1 LTATATRWWNNRAV
15 YGQGPAYRPPAK
27 PIEIPKTW
35 TPAVIPVPQAKPQ
48 SAPLGHKE
56 LKVLN
61 RLTDG
66 CTLTRVN
73 SGWRLS
79 SANPKNE
86 QAYCKIKPK
95 IIDRLAELGHV
106 AKWGDKVAI
115 TGKGSALIGRGS
127 VARIA

>member
-1 LTATATRWWNNRAV
+1 MTVAATPWYNERSIARQSRPVAPPKWNVAKDW
-15 YGQGPAYRPPAK
+15 QPP
-27 PIEIPKTW
+27 I
-35 TPAVIPVPQAKPQ
+35 IPVVPTPKVA
-48 SAPLGHKE
+48 SALGHKE

-66 CTLTRVN
+66 CTLTRV
-73 SGWRLS
+73 SGGWRLS
-79 SANPKNE
+79 STNPGNA
-86 QAYCKIKPK
+86 QAYCKIKSK

-115 TGKGSALIGRGS
+115 TGKGSAFIGKGS

>member
-1 LTATATRWWNNRAV
+1 MTIAAATPWYNERSIARQSRPVAPPKWNVAKDW
-15 YGQGPAYRPPAK
+15 QPP
-27 PIEIPKTW
+27 I
-35 TPAVIPVPQAKPQ
+35 IPVVPIQKAA
-48 SAPLGHKE
+48 STLGHKE

-66 CTLTRVN
+66 CTLMRV
-73 SGWRLS
+73 SGQWRLS
-79 SANPKNE
+79 STDPDNKR
-86 QAYCKIKPK
+86 AYCKIKPK

-127 VARIA
+127 VARIAA

>member
-1 LTATATRWWNNRAV
+1 MTIALPRTFPTPKIDWTPIPPPMSLADIMAGKFR
-15 YGQGPAYRPPAK
+15 QDRPIPAK
-27 PIEIPKTW
+27 PPK
-35 TPAVIPVPQAKPQ
+35 PE
-48 SAPLGHKE
+48 LGHKE
-56 LKVLN
+56 LRVLN

-66 CTLTRVN
+66 CTLTRV
-73 SGWRLS
+73 SGQWRLS
-79 SANPKNE
+79 STNPGNA

-115 TGKGSALIGRGS
+115 TGKGSAFIGKGS